1 MTGFDPAWTPQQV
14 AYANQLIADTQEQLE
29 RYDTLAI
36 LPLTGY
42 QWIKDGQ
49 GVGSYQHWIN
59 LGRIID
65 SRRLDAAFPESLVLR
80 TTADGPKLE
89 AAMYMLSTQYNL
101 GNIPADIAWLPGWH
115 IHDNLCFVG
124 YELVGVTVN
133 GRCERGSVLP
143 TPPMIHVW
151 REPTE
156 CGWFAGV
163 DEFGLQCHHEH

>member
-1 MTGFDPAWTPQQV
+1 M
-14 AYANQLIADTQEQLE
+14 QLE

-49 GVGSYQHWIN
+49 GVDSYQHWIN

-89 AAMYMLSTQYNL
+89 AAMYMLSTQL
-101 GNIPADIAWLPGWH
+101 QPGRTSRADIAWLPGWH
-115 IHDNLCFVG
+115 IHDNLCFVRLRAG
-124 YELVGVTVN
+124 
-133 GRCERGSVLP
+133 GRDRERALRTRLVLP

-163 DEFGLQCHHEH
+163 DEFGLQCRHEH